1 MIIESGYLTEIRE
14 RYEHKNGVLLLVC
27 CFAEGFPGGG
37 DYVCIDGY
45 WVAQTRQTEAGL
57 EVVVDAKGM
66 PLLYEYARPATA
78 KSVYE
83 AAKRHIERMQNANP
97 TH

>member
-1 MIIESGYLTEIRE
+1 MIIESGHLTRVKE

-27 CFAEGFPGGG
+27 CFAEAGG
-37 DYVCIDGY
+37 DYVHEDGY

-57 EVVVDAKGM
+57 EVVVDAKGL
-66 PLLYEYARPATA
+66 PLLYEYARYTTA
-78 KSVYE
+78 KPVYE
-83 AAKRHIERMQNANP
+83 AAKRHIERMQKAYP

>member
-1 MIIESGYLTEIRE
+1 MIIESGPAVRIKE

-27 CFAEGFPGGG
+27 CFAEGFPGG
-37 DYVCIDGY
+37 DYVCVDGY

-57 EVVVDAKGM
+57 EVVVDAKGL
-66 PLLYEYARPATA
+66 PLLYEYTRFETA

>member
-1 MIIESGYLTEIRE
+1 MIIESGHLTEIRE

-27 CFAEGFPGGG
+27 CFTERFPGCE
-37 DYVCIDGY
+37 DYVYGYGY
-45 WVAQTRQTEAGL
+45 WVAQTIQTEAGL

-66 PLLYEYARPATA
+66 PLLYEYARYTTA
-78 KSVYE
+78 RSVYE